1 MSHGLNLCILERTM
15 SNEKK
20 PGRLVALDYLRG
32 YFILVIIIDH
42 LYRWPSALAIFTG
55 QGSLWFNAADGFVI
69 VSGLMIG
76 YVRGYKGLK
85 LPLSTV
91 AEKLW
96 KRAALLYL
104 WLIIGT
110 LAYTGFTW
118 LVPTTANL
126 PFVPIATGDWSILL
140 LQTVTMQFSYVWIN
154 FLYLYAIFLAIA
166 PGAIWL
172 LRRKLAWLLAS
183 IVLGA
188 YFIGE
193 TQNIKWLQWQ
203 PLFFLPAIAGFYLE
217 SIRAWWA
224 AHDRRKKI
232 ATYTIY
238 LMSILLL
245 LTALLTKFIL
255 PVEGIVATLN
265 TYFSKDHIEFGA
277 LFVPLI
283 IFSGFVLLFIKLE
296 PFIERRLDWILMPF
310 GTHSLT
316 VYIIHGVFI
325 LLITYLIPSGQS
337 LIVNT
342 ILGIFAI
349 LGTLLLLKIPW
360 VRRFIPR

>member
-1 MSHGLNLCILERTM
+1 M

-76 YVRGYKGLK
+76 YVRGYKGMK
-85 LPLSTV
+85 LPLASVT
-91 AEKLW
+91 EKLW

-104 WLIIGT
+104 WLVIAT
-110 LAYTGFTW
+110 VAYTGFAW
-118 LVPTTANL
+118 LVPTAAHL
-126 PFVPIATGDWSILL
+126 PYVPITTGDWGTLL
-140 LQTVTMQFSYVWIN
+140 IQAITMKFSYVWIN
-154 FLYLYAIFLAIA
+154 FLYLYTIFLAIA
-166 PGAIWL
+166 PAAIWL
-172 LRRKLAWLLAS
+172 LRRRLAWLLAL
-183 IVLGA
+183 IVIGA

-193 TQNIKWLQWQ
+193 SENIKWLQWQ

-217 SIRAWWA
+217 SIRAWWLA
-224 AHDRRKKI
+224 RARRRTI

-238 LMSILLL
+238 SSTITL
-245 LTALLTKFIL
+245 LTLALLTKFIL
-255 PVEGIVATLN
+255 PPGDVVTALN

-283 IFSGFVLLFIKLE
+283 VFCGFVLLFIKLE

-325 LLITYLIPSGQS
+325 LLITYLVPSGQP
-337 LIVNT
+337 LIINT
-342 ILGIFAI
+342 LVGIFAI
-349 LGTLLLLKIPW
+349 LGTLLLLKVPW